1 MVLNHNLSYTIS
13 EKERSEMFTCIVQQ
27 TVLEIALN
35 GIRTPV
41 NLENIVHGTVRRGPA
56 KDIFRTLKWIKIRG
70 VCQCVHKQQ

>member
-56 KDIFRTLKWIKIRG
+56 KDAERRMSSEPLNE
-70 VCQCVHKQQ
+70 